1 MPTQS
6 RDVQSV
12 VPQFRE
18 GICFRRLSDARFR
31 DCDQFPCGGLKL
43 TTNNDV
49 LEATGDSAVPFGVKG
64 SFVTS
69 LQPFDTLGIGYKC
82 LCRLLRIMPV
92 SLGKLV
98 AGHAKLTTLTN
109 GNDVSLCID
118 NFRASVGQ
126 NLPDGG
132 QSCVDAVRGESIKAS
147 RRGLRET

>member
-1 MPTQS
+1 MCSQSFLNFERVYVFAAYQMP
-6 RDVQSV
+6 DLEIAINFHVGV
-12 VPQFRE
+12 
-18 GICFRRLSDARFR
+18 
-31 DCDQFPCGGLKL
+31 KL

-126 NLPDGG
+126 NLSDGG